1 MRSGNVVV
9 KESGIDNDEIN
20 NQDDRIFPVFFMFI
34 SLVNLIFC
42 LGFIFFIDLK
52 IAFVIA
58 LSCYLLI
65 VALELKHNIRSPVSI
80 FMLMMYV
87 VLTILSW
94 FDIYIGHRAGI
105 IIFTSL
111 ALLVGGLLL
120 AGKPFTAFYSAGRGL
135 RSLHYTNSALWLL
148 AYLLSL
154 FFSIWFVP
162 EIEFI
167 LVPYA
172 VCISAGVVTIL
183 LSLVWFGNANIRK
196 DAFSINKFDFKR
208 ITSNTAEYQ
217 QFFIDKVLSDEQ
229 RDHLLLEELQQEIA
243 HSTLDSHDNVMIF
256 CAYDGAK
263 MVGCIRCVL
272 ARQGPLPIE
281 HEANLD
287 LQNLKRIGAVMQAGR
302 FSIDEKYRERP
313 EVITGLFKC
322 LIELALAKD
331 ISFIVGNAATHRVTL
346 YMKLGFHLLFSPS
359 DPRSRVKLPY
369 GTVCTPV
376 IMNFSN
382 LIIKNRSEASK
393 YGFIDH
399 VNRYLLERWYK
410 RAVLRYYLKKVSH
423 RPWELAVKDIRTRL
437 NSVGGAVK

>member
-1 MRSGNVVV
+1 MV

-154 FFSIWFVP
+154 FSV
-162 EIEFI
+162 
-167 LVPYA
+167 
-172 VCISAGVVTIL
+172 S
-183 LSLVWFGNANIRK
+183 
-196 DAFSINKFDFKR
+196 
-208 ITSNTAEYQ
+208 
-217 QFFIDKVLSDEQ
+217 
-229 RDHLLLEELQQEIA
+229 
-243 HSTLDSHDNVMIF
+243 
-256 CAYDGAK
+256 
-263 MVGCIRCVL
+263 
-272 ARQGPLPIE
+272 
-281 HEANLD
+281 
-287 LQNLKRIGAVMQAGR
+287 
-302 FSIDEKYRERP
+302 
-313 EVITGLFKC
+313 GLFRK
-322 LIELALAKD
+322 LNLSWFPTRSALRLAW
-331 ISFIVGNAATHRVTL
+331 SL
-346 YMKLGFHLLFSPS
+346 Y
-359 DPRSRVKLPY
+359 
-369 GTVCTPV
+369 C
-376 IMNFSN
+376 
-382 LIIKNRSEASK
+382 
-393 YGFIDH
+393 
-399 VNRYLLERWYK
+399 
-410 RAVLRYYLKKVSH
+410 
-423 RPWELAVKDIRTRL
+423 
-437 NSVGGAVK
+437 

>member
-1 MRSGNVVV
+1 MNSGNLAA
-9 KESGIDNDEIN
+9 KENEMDNHEMKN
-20 NQDDRIFPVFFMFI
+20 KDDRIFPVFFMFI

-58 LSCYLLI
+58 FFCYLFI
-65 VALELKHNIRSPVSI
+65 VTLELKHNIRSPVSI
-80 FMLMMYV
+80 FMLLMYT

-120 AGKPFTAFYSAGRGL
+120 VGKPFTAFYSAGRGL
-135 RSLHYTNSALWLL
+135 RVLHYTNSAIWLQ

-172 VCISAGVVTIL
+172 ICVMAGLVTIFF
-183 LSLVWFGNANIRK
+183 SIVWFGNNNIRK
-196 DAFSINKFDFKR
+196 DKFSINNFDFKR
-208 ITSNTAEYQ
+208 ITESTAKYQ
-217 QFFIDKVLSDEQ
+217 RFFIEKVLSDEQ
-229 RDHLLLEELQQEIA
+229 RSYLLLNELQHEIA
-243 HSTLDSHDNVMIF
+243 NSVFDGNDNVLIF
-256 CAYDGAK
+256 CAYDGDK

-272 ARQGPLPIE
+272 ANEVPLPIE
-281 HEANLD
+281 NEANLD
-287 LQNLKRIGAVMQAGR
+287 LQNLKRIGSILQVGR

-313 EVITGLFKC
+313 EIITGLFKC

-331 ISFIVGNAATHRVTL
+331 ISFIIGNAATHRVTL
-346 YMKLGFHLLFSPS
+346 YMKLGFHLLFPPS

-369 GTVCTPV
+369 GTLCTPV

-382 LIIKNRSEASK
+382 LIIKNRDEVSK
-393 YGFIDH
+393 YGFIDY

-410 RAVLRYYLKKVSH
+410 RAALRYYLKKTSR
-423 RPWELAVKDIRTRL
+423 RPWELEVKDIRKLL
-437 NSVGGAVK
+437 NPVGDIAK